1 MKVFERPCGPSQ
13 QRAPECCARSIP
25 MSRDLTEGGLA
36 AGRNLCLF
44 DLDDTLLPLDSDHAW
59 GEFMIRLGW
68 VDEAA
73 FRRIN
78 DSFYADYQAG
88 RLDIHAYI
96 DFTTEPLRSRTP
108 QAIGA
113 AHARFMREV
122 IAPALHPAALALVAD
137 HQARGD
143 WIALVTATNDFVT
156 GPIAQAFGIADL
168 IAVRLERE
176 AGATITGRIKGTP
189 SYRDGK
195 VARVEE
201 WLAEGGCSW
210 RDFERISVYSDSVND
225 LPLLE
230 RGNDAVATNPSPALE
245 AIARERGWRVLN
257 LFE

>member
-1 MKVFERPCGPSQ
+1 MN
-13 QRAPECCARSIP
+13 AP
-25 MSRDLTEGGLA
+25 T
-36 AGRNLCLF
+36 RNLCLF

-73 FRRIN
+73 FRRAN
-78 DSFYADYQAG
+78 DGFYADYQGG

-96 DFTTEPLRSRTP
+96 AFATTPLRLRTP
-108 QAIGA
+108 EATSA

-122 IAPALHPAALALVAD
+122 IRPALHPAALALVRE
-137 HQARGD
+137 HQERGD
-143 WIALVTATNDFVT
+143 WIALVTATNDFIT

-176 AGATITGRIKGTP
+176 AGGTITGRIVGTP
-189 SYRDGK
+189 SYRQGK

-201 WLAEGGCSW
+201 WLADGGCSW
-210 RDFERISVYSDSVND
+210 HDFGRISVYSDSLND

-230 RGNDAVATNPSPALE
+230 RGNDAVATNPTPALE
-245 AIARERGWRVLN
+245 AVARERGWRTLK